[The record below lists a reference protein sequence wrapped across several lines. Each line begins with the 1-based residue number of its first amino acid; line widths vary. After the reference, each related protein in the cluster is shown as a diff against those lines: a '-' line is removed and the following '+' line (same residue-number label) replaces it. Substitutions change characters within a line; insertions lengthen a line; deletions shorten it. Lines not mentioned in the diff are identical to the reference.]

1 MVSGL
6 KKPESVTYDLAFV
19 QEIMYFLEE
28 VNTDKSN
35 KLLQRM
41 ICPNPREA
49 LSEEEAKIRCM
60 TDRERKA
67 ALYGSSLPK
76 DSDAL
81 KTLRM
86 LCGSTESIREET
98 V

>member
-1 MVSGL
+1 MIFSN
-6 KKPESVTYDLAFV
+6 P
-19 QEIMYFLEE
+19 QE
-28 VNTDKSN
+28 K
-35 KLLQRM
+35 
-41 ICPNPREA
+41 
-49 LSEEEAKIRCM
+49 LSEEEIRIRCM
-60 TDRERKA
+60 TDSERVA

-86 LCGSTESIREET
+86 LCGSTKSIREET